1 MNIKLKAMDTT
12 TRKLIDLPDKT
23 IKALQLRANT
33 DGVSLKKYMEDVL
46 IRKSEEDLTDEQLY
60 ELMLMMY
67 PDGQE
72 KASKEEKEAFE
83 DMLGI

>member
-1 MNIKLKAMDTT
+1 MAAM

-23 IKALQLRANT
+23 LKALQLRANT

-46 IRKSEEDLTDEQLY
+46 IRKSEESLTDEQLY

-72 KASKEEKEAFE
+72 KATMEEKEAFE
-83 DMLGI
+83 AMLGI

>member
-1 MNIKLKAMDTT
+1 MTT
-12 TRKLIDLPDKT
+12 RTRKLIDLPDKT
-23 IKALQLRANT
+23 LKALQLRANT
-33 DGVSLKKYMEDVL
+33 DGVSLKKYMEDIL
-46 IRKSEEDLTDEQLY
+46 IKKSEESLTDEQLY

-72 KASKEEKEAFE
+72 KATKEEKKAFE